1 VALTPEEKRQRDR
14 ERQARYRAERR
25 AKPKLA
31 ALPQIGPASGA
42 DDVTPGVTAGVTG
55 VTPGTNVAALTE
67 MLAELTITTAQ
78 KPRVALLLTL
88 AHDLD
93 APGALPQRASI
104 STKYD
109 EQIDKLLAA
118 TKPKER
124 DELDEMRMRFYQGE
138 TGGIDDDPE
147 ARGRPSRRKKA

>member
-1 VALTPEEKRQRDR
+1 MALTPEEKRQRDR
-14 ERQARYRAERR
+14 ERQARYRAEKR
-25 AKPKLA
+25 AKPKLE
-31 ALPQIGPASGA
+31 ALPQIGPASGDA
-42 DDVTPGVTAGVTG
+42 DVTPSVTDGATG
-55 VTPGTNVAALTE
+55 VTPGSNFVALSE
-67 MLAELTITTAQ
+67 LLAELTIPTTQ

-88 AHDLD
+88 AQDLD

-124 DELDEMRMRFYQGE
+124 DELDEMRRKFYQGE

-147 ARGRPSRRKKA
+147 ARGRPARRKKA